1 MATTLSSLPPTMR
14 AWTRPRRGPYRT
26 SLRLTT
32 IPTPSPPVGS
42 EVLIKVSYVP
52 LNPGALAMISLLP
65 AFITVQDAIP
75 ELECSGT
82 VVAAGPNAPA
92 ELREPGT
99 LVTAFRDVPSV
110 MRGKGLLAEY
120 VKIPAETAV
129 MPLPEGLRGRMK
141 EAGAMTGVGQ
151 TALKMVRTAGV
162 KAGDVVLVNGASGGV
177 GVMLVQV
184 CKLAGARVVGI
195 ASGGNEEFVRGLG
208 VDEVSAFLRSTTG
221 RLTMGSLLT
230 TGSIRTCRGI

>member
-1 MATTLSSLPPTMR
+1 
-14 AWTRPRRGPYRT
+14 
-26 SLRLTT
+26 
-32 IPTPSPPVGS
+32 
-42 EVLIKVSYVP
+42 
-52 LNPGALAMISLLP
+52 MISLLP

-110 MRGKGLLAEY
+110 VRGKGLLAEY
-120 VKIPAETAV
+120 VKIPAEMSV

-151 TALKMVRTAGV
+151 TALKMIRTAGV

-177 GVMLVQV
+177 GVMLVQL
-184 CKLAGARVVGI
+184 CKWAGARVVGI
-195 ASGGNEEFVRGLG
+195 ASGGNEEFVKGLG
-208 VDEVSAFLRSTTG
+208 VDEASA
-221 RLTMGSLLT
+221 LLPISDGKT
-230 TGSIRTCRGI
+230 DNG